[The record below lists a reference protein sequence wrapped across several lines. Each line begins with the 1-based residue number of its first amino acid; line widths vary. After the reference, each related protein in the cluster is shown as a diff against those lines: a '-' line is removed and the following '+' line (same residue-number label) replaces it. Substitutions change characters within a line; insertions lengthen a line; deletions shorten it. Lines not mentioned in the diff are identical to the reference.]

1 MIKHSCCSIG
11 SEARLLLR
19 EVDHRVRNEIASA
32 INLVAVAA
40 VRAESC
46 DVKSALSQVVELL
59 HDHADVHS
67 ALRIPEHD
75 QLVDAAENLR
85 KLVMAISRSRL
96 ERMKINLVFAA
107 NTLPMEADRCWR
119 LRLAVNELITNAA
132 RHAHF
137 GGRLGEIRIEV
148 TRAGSFVECK
158 VSDNGVSTPQVRPVR
173 GLKIVGELAHSLG
186 GRIGHSAGSSGA
198 SFALVFPFTERELQA
213 NRTVAERR
221 RRQARRLKVRSQAI
235 TASRETMEE
244 SVCRETI
251 IAETV
256 HGLGKRSH
264 DLQGQAAR

>member
-11 SEARLLLR
+11 SETRLLLR

-85 KLVMAISRSRL
+85 KLVVAISRSRL

-132 RHAHF
+132 RHAPF
-137 GGRLGEIRIEV
+137 RRPAGRDKNRS
-148 TRAGSFVECK
+148 RAGGKLCRMQ
-158 VSDNGVSTPQVRPVR
+158 GVRQWNERCADKAGAR
-173 GLKIVGELAHSLG
+173 LEDC
-186 GRIGHSAGSSGA
+186 GRAC
-198 SFALVFPFTERELQA
+198 P
-213 NRTVAERR
+213 
-221 RRQARRLKVRSQAI
+221 
-235 TASRETMEE
+235 
-244 SVCRETI
+244 
-251 IAETV
+251 
-256 HGLGKRSH
+256 
-264 DLQGQAAR
+264 